1 MKRTLFACAAAGV
14 LSGCIITD
22 TGIVS
27 DLQPDTVSITRAD
40 LITRVSGQS
49 ASADAGE
56 RAVAFARCPV
66 GYVALAGGHGFTTE
80 GAENLDDA
88 DFYLWSSTAWRV
100 PGSSGPYDS
109 WRVEAVLDAE
119 IASWQLWVTVTCY
132 RWQPDES
139 DVRFSDIDIP
149 ET

>member
-1 MKRTLFACAAAGV
+1 MKRTLTALAAAG
-14 LSGCIITD
+14 LLGGCIITD
-22 TGIVS
+22 TGIES
-27 DLQPDTVSITRAD
+27 DLHYDAVTITRAD

-66 GYVALAGGHGFTTE
+66 GYVALSGGHGFTTD
-80 GAENLDDA
+80 GAGNLDDS
-88 DFYLWSSTAWRV
+88 DFYLWSSSAWRV

-119 IASWQLWVTVTCY
+119 IESWQLWVTVTCY
-132 RWQPDES
+132 RWQPSED
-139 DVRFSDIDIP
+139 DMRFSNIDLP
-149 ET
+149 EA

>member
-1 MKRTLFACAAAGV
+1 MNRTLTACAAAV
-14 LSGCIITD
+14 LLSGCIITD

-27 DLQPDTVSITRAD
+27 DLHSDSVTITRTD
-40 LITRVSGQS
+40 LITRASGQS

-66 GYVALAGGHGFTTE
+66 GYVALSGGHGFTTE
-80 GAENLDDA
+80 GADNIDDS
-88 DFYLWSSTAWRV
+88 DFYLWSSSAWRV

-119 IASWQLWVTVTCY
+119 IESWQLWVMATCY
-132 RWQPDES
+132 RWQPSES
-139 DVRFSDIDIP
+139 DMDFADIMIP
-149 ET
+149 EA